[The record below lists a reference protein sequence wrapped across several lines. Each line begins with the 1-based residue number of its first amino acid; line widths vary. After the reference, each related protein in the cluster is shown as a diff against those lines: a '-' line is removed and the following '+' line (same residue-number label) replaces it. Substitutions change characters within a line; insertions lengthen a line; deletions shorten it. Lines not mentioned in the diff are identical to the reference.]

1 LPLYSFRRLRP
12 NEFDAAY
19 EILSEVSEWLL
30 KKGIRQWGAP
40 LPREMYAQ
48 RQAQGEN
55 YGLFVDGELAA
66 VVSLLSQRP
75 EYWLHDIPE
84 GNFKWLA
91 TLASARKFSGHK
103 LGELAM
109 SEAEHFLAQEGL
121 ADIYLDCVYNDGTLP
136 RFYASLGYKEIARK
150 DLVFAW
156 GTYDSVLMRKRLNY
170 SD

>member
-1 LPLYSFRRLRP
+1 MPLYSFRRLRVT
-12 NEFDAAY
+12 EFDAAY
-19 EILSEVSEWLL
+19 DILTEVAEWLL
-30 KKGIRQWGAP
+30 KKGVRQWAAP
-40 LPREMYAQ
+40 LPREIYEQ
-48 RQAQGEN
+48 RQTQGTN

-66 VVSLLSQRP
+66 VVSLLSERP
-75 EYWLHDIPE
+75 GYWANDMPE
-84 GNFKWLA
+84 SNFKWLS

-109 SEAEHFLAQEGL
+109 SEAEHFLAQEGI

-150 DLVFAW
+150 GLVFAW
-156 GTYDSVLMRKRLNY
+156 GTYDSVLMRKRLNF